1 MPKERKPGWEYYK
14 SEFNDEEFALHK
26 ESGWVYFEKGAKY
39 SPEELRIIKE
49 SGVMLDDLTHKVKT
63 IIKGDIVGYERGA
76 GTTNKGKPVESGG
89 GKNTANDSNISGKIS
104 ENISVSQN
112 DENGDY
118 FIF

>member
-63 IIKGDIVGYERGA
+63 IIKGDIVGYERKKTTGTPTNSTADNSHNA
-76 GTTNKGKPVESGG
+76 GSLPCVK
-89 GKNTANDSNISGKIS
+89 
-104 ENISVSQN
+104 ENRTQN
-112 DENGDY
+112 REGELD
-118 FIF
+118 IW